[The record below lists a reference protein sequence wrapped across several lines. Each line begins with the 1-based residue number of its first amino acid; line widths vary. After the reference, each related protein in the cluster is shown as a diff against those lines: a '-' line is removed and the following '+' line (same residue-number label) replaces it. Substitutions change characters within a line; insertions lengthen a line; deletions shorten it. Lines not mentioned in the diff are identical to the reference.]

1 MECTDAV
8 NVVGEKVMVKNV
20 RTACNLSEFLCDWR
34 ESMRALQGRESEAGI
49 GVACEFD
56 GCEREVLKCEVRP
69 VNGTV
74 DCFDHQNYGL

>member
-1 MECTDAV
+1 
-8 NVVGEKVMVKNV
+8 
-20 RTACNLSEFLCDWR
+20 
-34 ESMRALQGRESEAGI
+34 MRALQGRESEAGI